1 MTPNREKADRLGICN
16 AVGIFILILA
26 AVAAVIVFIDVTY
39 RSDTSIDQCAQ
50 LVRVFGFDRL
60 SLVPSGR
67 TLRMLN
73 LPNSAVDWQYDP
85 GLAGI
90 QPYPAELILKA
101 PNPDKP
107 VGAKRQSRFSG
118 EPKKK

>member
-1 MTPNREKADRLGICN
+1 MTANHQKADRLGICN
-16 AVGIFILILA
+16 AVGIFMLILA
-26 AVAAVIVFIDVTY
+26 ALAAVIVFIDVTY

-67 TLRMLN
+67 TLRVLD
-73 LPNSAVDWQYDP
+73 LPTSAADWQYDP

-90 QPYPAELILKA
+90 QPYPADLILKT
-101 PNPDKP
+101 PNPD
-107 VGAKRQSRFSG
+107 
-118 EPKKK
+118 